1 MLWLRCTPVL
11 LRGKDTFLNIT
22 TMLEKLAAGESDAAN
37 KLLPLVYEQLRS
49 IARVRMRS
57 ESPGHTLQAT
67 ALVHEVFMRLIGP
80 REVPWQN
87 RAHFY
92 AAAAEAMRRILIDY
106 AKAKRR
112 QKRGG
117 AAKRMPLNV
126 ADLAHQEDP
135 EKILALDEAIRRLEA
150 QNPEAARIVQLRF
163 YAGLSVD
170 DTAAA
175 MDLSPRTVDRRWK
188 FARAW
193 LYKELEQEN
202 D

>member
-1 MLWLRCTPVL
+1 MTANESADRP
-11 LRGKDTFLNIT
+11 NIT
-22 TMLEKLAAGESDAAN
+22 TLLEKMAAGESDAAN
-37 KLLPLVYEQLRS
+37 ELLPMVYDQLRS

-67 ALVHEVFMRLIGP
+67 ALVHEVFMRLIGE
-80 REVPWQN
+80 RKVPWQN

-92 AAAAEAMRRILIDY
+92 STAAEAMRRTLIDH

-117 AAKRMPLNV
+117 AVKKVPLNV
-126 ADLAHQEDP
+126 ADLAHQDDP
-135 EKILALDEAIRRLEA
+135 ENILALDDAIRRLEE
-150 QNPEAARIVQLRF
+150 QNPEAAKIVQLRF
-163 YAGLSVD
+163 YAGLSID

-175 MDLSPRTVDRRWK
+175 MELSPRTVDRRWK

-193 LYKELEQEN
+193 LFKELDQDAE
-202 D
+202 